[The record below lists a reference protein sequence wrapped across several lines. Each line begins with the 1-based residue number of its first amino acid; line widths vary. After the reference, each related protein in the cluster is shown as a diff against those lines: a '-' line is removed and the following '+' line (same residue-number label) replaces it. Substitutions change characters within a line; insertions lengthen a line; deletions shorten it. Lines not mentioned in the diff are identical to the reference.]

1 MAYCTC
7 TVLFFVCILLFVD
20 NLFFYSSGQLVSCKA
35 SLAALWLYG
44 FLWYGYDDVL
54 SETKY
59 DDDDDNDS
67 LTFGKIEL

>member
-1 MAYCTC
+1 MI
-7 TVLFFVCILLFVD
+7 VLFVD